1 MSKKSTVRLQRMKNI
16 IKKKKKPIKIEKEIG
31 TTCYLGCKD
40 YTYSFKPQE
49 VKMANKVPEKNQ
61 TVLFVDLVNQ
71 DF

>member
-1 MSKKSTVRLQRMKNI
+1 MKNI
-16 IKKKKKPIKIEKEIG
+16 IKKKKPIKIEKEIG
-31 TTCYLGCKD
+31 TCYLGCKD